1 MRIQVG
7 VRTDVGRAR
16 ERNEDSF
23 LVQEP
28 LFVVADGMGGHRG
41 GNVASSL
48 AVEALAE
55 MELPQD
61 GAPAALVEGI
71 RRANLQVLERGE
83 ADRELRGM
91 GTTMTTILAIDQKA
105 HVAHVGDSR
114 LYLLRAGGDLQQLTE
129 DHTLVQRMVR
139 EGKLSPEEAEH
150 HPQRSVITR
159 ALGVES
165 DVDVDELTLDVHP
178 GDRLLLCTDG
188 LNGMLSR
195 DRIEEL
201 LRGAP
206 DPQAAADRLV
216 EEANRAGGEDN
227 ITVIVLE
234 MVADDEPVAHEGG
247 TAPIVGLA
255 EASVVGQ
262 ASSEST
268 SGERDERATA
278 AMPATRPTPP
288 PRRHRGRRLAL
299 WTAGLVVVIVA
310 ALVGVRLYVDRQ
322 WYVGESDGAV
332 AIYKGI
338 PSTVL
343 GVHLSHVEEST
354 DLDAAAAEQLQPWR
368 GLAGGITAKSL
379 QDARSIVE
387 QIRSD
392 VAPPPVAPSPSP
404 SPTPSSSGSPP

>member
-1 MRIQVG
+1 MKIRVG

-23 LVQEP
+23 LVREP

-129 DHTLVQRMVR
+129 DHTLVQRLVR

-159 ALGVES
+159 ALGVEG
-165 DVDVDELTLDVHP
+165 DVNVDELTLDVHP

-188 LNGMLSR
+188 LNGMLPH

-234 MVADDEPVAHEGG
+234 MVADDEPVADEGG

-262 ASSEST
+262 ASPEPT
-268 SGERDERATA
+268 SGERNARATA
-278 AMPATRPTPP
+278 AMPATGPAPP
-288 PRRHRGRRLAL
+288 PTRHRGRRLAL
-299 WTAGLVVVIVA
+299 WTAGVVVIIVA
-310 ALVGVRLYVDRQ
+310 ALIGVRLYADRQ

-343 GVHLSHVEEST
+343 GVHLSRVEEST
-354 DLDAAAAEQLQPWR
+354 DLDAGAAEQLQPWR
-368 GLAGGITAKSL
+368 GLADGITAKSL

-392 VAPPPVAPSPSP
+392 VAAPPVAPSPSP
-404 SPTPSSSGSPP
+404 SPSPSSSARSP